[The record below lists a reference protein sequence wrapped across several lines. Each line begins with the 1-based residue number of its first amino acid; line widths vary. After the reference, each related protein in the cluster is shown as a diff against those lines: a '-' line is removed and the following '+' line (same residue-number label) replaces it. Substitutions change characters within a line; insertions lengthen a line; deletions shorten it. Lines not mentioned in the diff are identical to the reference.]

1 MAEQINVSIPQSLY
15 QRVRDLA
22 RLRNRPVDDVLAEV
36 LENALP
42 QGKDSESSSE
52 DAAVEQEM
60 NAYIAMHET
69 LKQKY
74 LGQHVAIFGGQ
85 LIDVDEDYGALY
97 QRIDAQYPNQFVW
110 LATVEEE
117 PMPTLMFRSPR
128 LHTIE

>member
-1 MAEQINVSIPQSLY
+1 MTEQINVSISQTLY

-22 RLRNRPVDDVLAEV
+22 RIRNQPVADVLAEV

-42 QGKDSESSSE
+42 QGDEPETSSE

-60 NAYIAMHET
+60 NAYIAMHDT

-74 LGQHVAIFGGQ
+74 LGKHIAIFGGQ

-97 QRIDAQYPNQFVW
+97 QRIEAQYPNQFVW

-128 LHTIE
+128 LQTTE